1 MKNHEISDVMEVF
14 VVWTN
19 TDCTEGRGYQYPIH
33 VCQKKSTAIRL
44 SKRKGVQGTD
54 AEVTTGLAVKVNG
67 SWLADV
73 RIERPT
79 AEDDRA
85 QEVIDAKNAVIE
97 KMVAAGISDDELRI
111 FGVNK

>member
-1 MKNHEISDVMEVF
+1 MKTHEISDVMDVF

-33 VCQKKSTAIRL
+33 VCQKRSTAIRL
-44 SKRKGVQGTD
+44 SKRKGVQGSD
-54 AEVTTGLAVKVNG
+54 AQVTTGLAVKVNG

-79 AEDDRA
+79 AEDDKA
-85 QEVIDAKNAVIE
+85 QAIIDAKDAVIA
-97 KMVAAGISDDELRI
+97 KLVAAGISYEELQMI
-111 FGVNK
+111 GLNK

>member
-1 MKNHEISDVMEVF
+1 MKKHEISDVMDVF

-33 VCQKKSTAIRL
+33 VCQKRSTAIRL
-44 SKRKGVQGTD
+44 SKRKGVQGSD
-54 AEVTTGLAVKVNG
+54 AQVTTGLAVKVNG

-79 AEDDRA
+79 AEDDKA
-85 QEVIDAKNAVIE
+85 QAIFDAKDAVIA
-97 KMVAAGISDDELRI
+97 KLVAAGISDEELQMI
-111 FGVNK
+111 GVNK

>member
-1 MKNHEISDVMEVF
+1 MKKHEISNVMEVF

-33 VCQKKSTAIRL
+33 VCQKRSTAIRL
-44 SKRKGVQGTD
+44 SKRKGVQGSD
-54 AEVTTGLAVKVNG
+54 AQVTTGLAVKVNG

-79 AEDDRA
+79 AEDDKA
-85 QEVIDAKNAVIE
+85 QAIIDAKDAVIA
-97 KMVAAGISDDELRI
+97 KLVAAGISDEEMQI
-111 FGVNK
+111 IGVKK

>member
-1 MKNHEISDVMEVF
+1 MKNYEISEVMDVF

-33 VCQKKSTAIRL
+33 VCQKRSTALRL

-67 SWLADV
+67 SWLANV

-79 AEDDRA
+79 AEDDKLQA
-85 QEVIDAKNAVIE
+85 IIDAKDAVIA
-97 KMVAAGISDDELRI
+97 KMVAAGISDDEMKIL
-111 FGVNK
+111 GVNK